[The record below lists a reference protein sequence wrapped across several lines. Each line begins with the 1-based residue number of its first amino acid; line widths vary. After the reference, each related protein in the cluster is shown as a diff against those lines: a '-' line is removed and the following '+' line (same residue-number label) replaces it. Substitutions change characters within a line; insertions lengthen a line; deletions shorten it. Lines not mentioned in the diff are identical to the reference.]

1 MADLPWT
8 AFTSVRAG
16 AFKTLSALWRHL
28 SGEDLWAARAEG
40 RRPWVCPTVK
50 TLMARTGRCR
60 RSVEGDLTRLRAAGW
75 VERAWGELGG
85 RRVHGLRLADPEGVD
100 AGLMLAPVG
109 GDTEETCGVTPQELA
124 GSDRT
129 LPRSAVSGS
138 PRPTSAERPS
148 DHPHLLLL
156 PAGACGVA
164 ADAAAAGAAPVAPRK
179 NLRGHPAGSCGS
191 DGLALSPEALV
202 GILGE
207 VHLPAP
213 AQRIVADRP
222 TLRRAR
228 ALLAVP
234 LEGRD
239 EIDALEARRERFQEV
254 LAIAMDFYE
263 ICQVEPDQLR
273 WWCGQMLELEGQ
285 RRGDGVVGV
294 SRWEHVEHLVA
305 MRRAGR
311 ADERGAGAQA

>member
-1 MADLPWT
+1 MADLPWA

-28 SGEDLWAARAEG
+28 SGEDLWTARAEG
-40 RRPWVCPTVK
+40 RRPWVCPTVG

-60 RSVEGDLTRLRAAGW
+60 RSVEGDLKRLRAAGW

-100 AGLMLAPVG
+100 AGLVLAPVG

-129 LPRSAVSGS
+129 LPHSAVSGS
-138 PRPTSAERPS
+138 PRPTPAAHQSER
-148 DHPHLLLL
+148 PHLLLL

-164 ADAAAAGAAPVAPRK
+164 ADAAAADAAPVAPRK
-179 NLRGHPAGSCGS
+179 NMRGQPAETYG
-191 DGLALSPEALV
+191 AAALV
-202 GILGE
+202 GVLGE

-213 AQRIVADRP
+213 AQRLVPDRP
-222 TLRRAR
+222 TLRRAQV
-228 ALLAVP
+228 LLDIP
-234 LEGRD
+234 LEGMD
-239 EIDALEARRERFQEV
+239 ETDAREARRARFADV
-254 LAIAMDFYE
+254 LATALEFSE
-263 ICQVEPDQLR
+263 ICQVEPEQLR

-294 SRWEHVEHLVA
+294 SRWEHVEHRVA
-305 MRRAGR
+305 MRRAVR
-311 ADERGAGAQA
+311 SA

>member
-1 MADLPWT
+1 MADLPWS
-8 AFTSVRAG
+8 AFRQVAPG
-16 AFKTLSALWRHL
+16 AFVTLSALWRHL
-28 SGEDLWAARAEG
+28 SGEDLWSARAEG
-40 RRPWVCPTVK
+40 RRPWVCPTSA
-50 TLMARTGRCR
+50 TLAERTGRSLRAVERDIR
-60 RSVEGDLTRLRAAGW
+60 RLKAAGW
-75 VERAWGELGG
+75 VARAWGRSTDG
-85 RRVHGLRLADPEGVD
+85 RRVNGLSLADPEGVD
-100 AGLMLAPVG
+100 KGAVLAAVVDGTDESG
-109 GDTEETCGVTPQELA
+109 GPTPTGVA
-124 GSDRT
+124 GSDRK
-129 LPRSAVSGS
+129 A
-138 PRPTSAERPS
+138 TSATPTDERAALPSSERPR
-148 DHPHLLLL
+148 LLLL
-156 PAGACGVA
+156 TDRAVGAA
-164 ADAAAAGAAPVAPRK
+164 ADAADAPAHRQPR
-179 NLRGHPAGSCGS
+179 RSRTEQAVG
-191 DGLALSPEALV
+191 GLECSAEALV

-213 AQRIVADRP
+213 AQRIVADVP

-239 EIDALEARRERFQEV
+239 EVDALEARRERFQEV
-254 LAIAMDFYE
+254 LAIAMDFAQ